1 MTDFS
6 KLEAA
11 ISSAITELDS
21 HVSGYVKVIGVTKGE
36 LHVTG
41 ALQSTV
47 RANKLVLATQQA
59 AQSLKDELPSFTVVQ
74 AHFSVSKPSLIVS
87 SGDEPH
93 ADALVS
99 DGVELDKESYEE
111 RDRRLH
117 ARVLYQ
123 GAMAIKSLTPVD
135 RFKRLNPNFADKL
148 RPSTWTLDFFTPI
161 VVDRNF
167 EVIDGNVRLE
177 LALQNGRKEVP
188 VVVLDVAGPKADL
201 LRLALNRSA
210 EFQRWRHETVDE
222 FVDGHPTLQVVLE
235 PLGFFG
241 KRFLP
246 TSYFANTVF
255 DYEITEDSTQQ
266 SLYRQEEGL
275 AAWAKAA
282 RAEREAE
289 LAARKK
295 RQRGKRPTGKSLLD
309 LMTPKEE
316 DYAEVNDPEAALR
329 TATVNTQ
336 KTAAT
341 ITENY
346 DAIMRPKRGD
356 NWQSSRRSPNEV
368 VRMNREER
376 ERAEAEF
383 VQQAREADEL
393 VADASQFLSK
403 MEVMLLLNV
412 HELALIL
419 VEGGNDA

>member
-11 ISSAITELDS
+11 ISSAITELDA
-21 HVSGYVKVIGVTKGE
+21 HVSGYVKVLGVENGE
-36 LHVTG
+36 LRVTG

-47 RANKLVLATQQA
+47 KANKLSLATQQA
-59 AQSLKDELPSFTVVQ
+59 AQALKSELPSFAVVL
-74 AHFSVSKPSLIVS
+74 ADFSVSKPSLVVS
-87 SGDEPH
+87 SGEKPV
-93 ADALVS
+93 ADALVA
-99 DGVELDKESYEE
+99 DEVELDKESYEE

-123 GAMAIKSLTPVD
+123 GDMAIKSLVPVD
-135 RFKRLNPNFADKL
+135 RFKRLNPTFADKL

-167 EVIDGNVRLE
+167 EVIDGNARLE

-188 VVVLDVAGPKADL
+188 VIVLDVAGPKADF
-201 LRLALNRSA
+201 LRLVLNRSA
-210 EFQRWRHETVDE
+210 EFQRWHHSTVDE
-222 FVDGHPTLQVVLE
+222 FVDGNPTLQVVLE

-255 DYEITEDSTQQ
+255 DYEITEDSVQQ

-275 AAWAKAA
+275 AQWAKAA
-282 RAEREAE
+282 RADREAE

-295 RQRGKRPTGKSLLD
+295 RQRGKRPKGKSLLD
-309 LMTPKEE
+309 LVAPKDE
-316 DYAEVNDPEAALR
+316 DYAEVNDPDAALR
-329 TATVNTQ
+329 AAAVNTQ

-356 NWQSSRRSPNEV
+356 KWQSSRRSPNEV
-368 VRMNREER
+368 VRMNRAER

-383 VQQAREADEL
+383 AEQAREADEL

-403 MEVMLLLNV
+403 TEIVLLLNA

-419 VEGGNDA
+419 AEGGDDA